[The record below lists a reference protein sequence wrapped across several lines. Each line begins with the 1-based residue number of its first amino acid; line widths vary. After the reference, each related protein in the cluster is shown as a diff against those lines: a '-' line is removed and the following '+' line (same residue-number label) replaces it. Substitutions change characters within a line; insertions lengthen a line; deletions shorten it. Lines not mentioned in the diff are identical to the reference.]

1 MKNRTESFEGK
12 LHEAEGIAD
21 IFEVV
26 KEVVR
31 EVIGKERSG
40 LMLGLADLGI
50 SNEGYI
56 GAFYPVDS
64 NVIVMNK
71 APLRRV
77 ERYRPELLKPYVF
90 HLLLH
95 EYIHALGIIDEG
107 YTRQLAYAISEE
119 IFGEGHIVTR
129 LARNITAVLPEI
141 MYPGADFSQPD
152 MNIELVEGFDMS
164 SWGYI
169 G

>member
-1 MKNRTESFEGK
+1 MKGKKDYFEEK
-12 LHEAEGIAD
+12 LGGAEGIAG

-26 KEVVR
+26 KEVVL
-31 EVIGKERSG
+31 ETLGKERGG

-50 SNEGYI
+50 TNEGYI
-56 GAFYPVDS
+56 GAYYPVDS

-77 ERYRPELLKPYVF
+77 ERYRPEMLKPYVF
-90 HLLLH
+90 HILLH
-95 EYIHALGIIDEG
+95 EYIHALGMLDERH
-107 YTRQLAYAISEE
+107 TRQLAYAISAE
-119 IFGEGHIVTR
+119 IFGEEHMVTR

-141 MYPGADFSQPD
+141 MYPGSDFSMPD
-152 MNIELVEGFDMS
+152 MGIELVEGFDYS